1 MIIIGK
7 PLIIPMLDEFF
18 ESVDT
23 FNDLDTNKLSR
34 TLARLLENYSDV
46 DSERDELIGQIEQ
59 LIDDLAKDISL
70 QETVQGDDEE

>member
-1 MIIIGK
+1 MIIIAK

-46 DSERDELIGQIEQ
+46 DSERDELISQIEQ